1 MKIPK
6 ALGAVA
12 DLLYT
17 TRAKRLALSKQVEA
31 LEKDE
36 TALREHII
44 QTLPKSKASGVS
56 GKVARVTVLTDDVP
70 QVEDWDAFYKYVKKN
85 DAFELLQ
92 RRLSKEA
99 VAERIDDGETL
110 PGVKLM
116 KIPKVSL
123 NKL

>member
-1 MKIPK
+1 VKIPK